1 MRHTSNKEPAMP
13 YKFKKLMSLTVSIKR
28 LALLHRPKLN
38 PELEE
43 EVLSRPTVYQEVHDE
58 FMVNYSLQ
66 HLQRAKGQPQ

>member
-1 MRHTSNKEPAMP
+1 MLPDANVWLVEVEMRHTSNKEPAMP
-13 YKFKKLMSLTVSIKR
+13 YKFKKLMS
-28 LALLHRPKLN
+28 LN